1 MNTVPADDEVM
12 HSFCHKSLWKP
23 NSQLFILS
31 DPHGIMHYRPRP
43 GFISSIGVLQRNG
56 SHW

>member
-12 HSFCHKSLWKP
+12 PSFCHESVLKP
-23 NSQLFILS
+23 ASQLFILS
-31 DPHGIMHYRPRP
+31 DPHGIIHYRLGL